1 MKNRHSIV
9 FVLTWCLTLSLSSQ
23 PLVVKRVDRLDAI
36 NSAAEELMPLLS
48 NGGDTLYFT
57 RVAFDWNVGGQSAGS
72 DIWAAPYGGTL
83 GKAINSLPPWNN
95 RENNALIGIHTS
107 GNTVYMLDGYGRHE
121 GVAFSNKLR
130 DSWTK
135 PEVITIPGLSATG
148 FKGYYM
154 APNYQ
159 VLMISMTAP
168 DSYGEED
175 LYVSIKQPNGKWTK
189 PKNLGATVNTSGYEI
204 SPFLTP
210 DTKTL
215 YFSSQGQGGL
225 GGADIF
231 MTQRLYDS
239 WDVWTKPV
247 NLGSPINSEGFDAYF
262 SMYDSVAFFASTRQ
276 GGLSDL
282 YHAAIE
288 QPAGSSSANGTSG
301 NLILN
306 ESEIVSLFGFIF
318 DPLVEFE
325 PGTDVLS
332 AKDKELLWFVADK
345 LSERPDVQVGLVS
358 VGGGQRRQ
366 RSKAVFDYLTVL
378 NLASDRLI
386 VETGDGQSKTAG
398 IEGIQLKFF
407 KAK

>member
-1 MKNRHSIV
+1 MRLSFAFHCLMPGHLIPIAGNVMKNRHSIV
-9 FVLTWCLTLSLSSQ
+9 FVLAWCLTLSLSSQ

-57 RVAFDWNVGGQSAGS
+57 RIASDW
-72 DIWAAPYGGTL
+72 
-83 GKAINSLPPWNN
+83 NSLPPWNN
-95 RENNALIGIHTS
+95 RENNALIGIHSS

-159 VLMISMTAP
+159 VLMISMAAP

-175 LYVSIKQPNGKWTK
+175 LYVSIKQTNGKWTK

-345 LSERPDVQVGLVS
+345 LSMQPDVRVGLVS

-366 RSKAVFDYLTVL
+366 RSKAVYDYLTGL